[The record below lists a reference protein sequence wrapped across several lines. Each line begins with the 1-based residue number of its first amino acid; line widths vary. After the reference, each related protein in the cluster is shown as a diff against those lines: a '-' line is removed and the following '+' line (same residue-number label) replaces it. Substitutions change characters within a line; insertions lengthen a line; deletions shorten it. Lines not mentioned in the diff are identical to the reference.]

1 MVGRRARWSSSASE
15 SKLAMVVVSTVES
28 SVAMALAAPRPA
40 SIQPSSP
47 TITGGFS
54 NPGCSWNW

>member
-1 MVGRRARWSSSASE
+1 
-15 SKLAMVVVSTVES
+15 MVVVSTVES